1 MTSLPSNIVG
11 VPTAQAVPSI
21 TTPID
26 TAAVGTVGQFTTS
39 PTAAVVVATTPTA
52 ALGIATTPTVALAI
66 GTTPT
71 PLTIGTTPTFTTFP
85 QISQVVGVTAALLPQ
100 IAVGGG
106 WVSQITIANSLTIE
120 QTVRVDFFNPAGGPF
135 ILPTGASAVNVTIPA
150 GGIVNISTAP

>member
-1 MTSLPSNIVG
+1 
-11 VPTAQAVPSI
+11 
-21 TTPID
+21 
-26 TAAVGTVGQFTTS
+26 VGQFTTS

-52 ALGIATTPTVALAI
+52 ALAIGTTPTVALAI

-71 PLTIGTTPTFTTFP
+71 PLTITPTFTTFP
-85 QISQVVGVTAALLPQ
+85 QINEVVQVTAALLPQ

-106 WVSQITIANSLTIE
+106 WVSQITIANSSTVE

-135 ILPTGASAVNVTIPA
+135 ILPTGASTVNVTIPA